1 MICEV
6 GVIILILQ
14 DGETGV
20 QCYKSDWAQECV
32 EGSWGKAAWRAEK
45 AGYSRP
51 GVCVPNHC
59 MTLGRF
65 LPFSGS
71 PVTSLD
77 K

>member
-32 EGSWGKAAWRAEK
+32 GGSWGRQLGAEK
-45 AGYSRP
+45 AEYSRP
-51 GVCVPNHC
+51 GVVFP
-59 MTLGRF
+59 T
-65 LPFSGS
+65 
-71 PVTSLD
+71 TA
-77 K
+77 